1 MNQTPQ
7 DQEVWHRVCRVMSLL
22 FEYVMTPLIKGIS
35 NGAGLATG
43 AFIFKFFI
51 YNKYFNKWLKY
62 CAMYVEIP
70 TLFIT
75 GVPLAFTASTHAILK
90 LRVELSS
97 SILNANL

>member
-51 YNKYFNKWLKY
+51 YNKYFNK
-62 CAMYVEIP
+62 
-70 TLFIT
+70 
-75 GVPLAFTASTHAILK
+75 
-90 LRVELSS
+90 
-97 SILNANL
+97 